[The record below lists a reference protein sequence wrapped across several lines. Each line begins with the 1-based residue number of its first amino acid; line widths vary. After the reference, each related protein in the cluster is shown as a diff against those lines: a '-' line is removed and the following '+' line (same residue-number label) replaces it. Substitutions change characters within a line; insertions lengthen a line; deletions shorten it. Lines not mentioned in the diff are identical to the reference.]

1 MRGSGYSTR
10 PGRLNSGAMP
20 DMPSSPKRYD
30 GVHTPS
36 RFVCLLNDE
45 LIRKLFSINPR
56 FRYTSSR
63 LLADKDIGNITSYTI
78 QRFGIRQARLYR
90 DGLFKAFEMISDF
103 PFIGSD
109 QSQIKKN
116 IRRQVYESHSIYYR
130 VDVNEVFILR
140 ILGPG
145 EDPLKHLK

>member
-1 MRGSGYSTR
+1 MTDYYLS
-10 PGRLNSGAMP
+10 
-20 DMPSSPKRYD
+20 
-30 GVHTPS
+30 
-36 RFVCLLNDE
+36 
-45 LIRKLFSINPR
+45 KL
-56 FRYTSSR
+56 
-63 LLADKDIGNITSYTI
+63 AAKDIGNIASYTI

-103 PFIGSD
+103 PFMGSD

-116 IRRQVYESHSIYYR
+116 IRRHVYESHSIYSR
-130 VDVNEVFILR
+130 VDVNEIFILR